1 MFHYISWSI
10 QRIEDANVLIITPT
24 FGIQA
29 FYSGLQKSKG
39 DFFLFPYMEEN
50 LKTISYFAFDTLH
63 QKQAF
68 TQMLKI
74 SWVWPKTAFG
84 IANMDPS
91 MLQNAVD
98 NFDIKPLQAI
108 PWVWPKT
115 AKRLLVELK
124 STLSKGDL
132 AKLTID
138 EKLLKSIVNSLK
150 SHGYGP
156 SSIKKELK
164 DCPIP
169 LQKENLPEIL
179 KWLISVL

>member
-1 MFHYISWSI
+1 
-10 QRIEDANVLIITPT
+10 
-24 FGIQA
+24 
-29 FYSGLQKSKG
+29 
-39 DFFLFPYMEEN
+39 
-50 LKTISYFAFDTLH
+50 
-63 QKQAF
+63 
-68 TQMLKI
+68 
-74 SWVWPKTAFG
+74 
-84 IANMDPS
+84 MDPTI
-91 MLQNAVD
+91 LQNAVN
-98 NFDIKPLQAI
+98 NFDVKPLQVI

-150 SHGYGP
+150 SHGYDP